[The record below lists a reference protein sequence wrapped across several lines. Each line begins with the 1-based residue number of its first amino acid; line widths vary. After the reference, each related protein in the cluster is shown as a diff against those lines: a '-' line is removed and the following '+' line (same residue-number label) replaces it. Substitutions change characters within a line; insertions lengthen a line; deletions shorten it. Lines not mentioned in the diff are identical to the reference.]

1 MIVIDIPSVI
11 FGAVCGLLLMPLF
24 MVIIAAISNKGK
36 KK

>member
-1 MIVIDIPSVI
+1 MMVIDIPSVI

-24 MVIIAAISNKGK
+24 MIIMAAIANKGK